1 MKTVGLIFGILSVLG
16 MLLGFIPCFG
26 AFNWLNIP
34 FAILGLIFSVL
45 GYNQESQKN
54 MPTGAAVT
62 GIVLCAIAIVFGG
75 IRLILGGGLV

>member
-1 MKTVGLIFGILSVLG
+1 MKTVGLIFGIFSVLG

-34 FAILGLIFSVL
+34 FATLGLIFSIL

-54 MPTGAAVT
+54 MPTGTAVT
-62 GIVLCAIAIVFGG
+62 GIVLCAIAIIFGG
-75 IRLILGGGLV
+75 IRLILGGGIV